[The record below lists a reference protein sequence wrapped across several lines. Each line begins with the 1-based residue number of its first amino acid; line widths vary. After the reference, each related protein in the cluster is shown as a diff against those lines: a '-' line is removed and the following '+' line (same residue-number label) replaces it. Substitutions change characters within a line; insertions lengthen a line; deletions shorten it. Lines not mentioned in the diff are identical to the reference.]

1 MKSSIDIRNYLTSK
15 GVEHEI
21 FPTSKPV
28 RTIKE
33 AGAILGLNLA
43 EMVKC
48 VLVKA
53 DEKFLMLLLLGNTRA
68 SLKKVANHLKVK
80 SVKLATPEET
90 VKATGYRLGT
100 TPPCDFCRKIPC
112 LIDKRVLE
120 KEVIYTGAGEP
131 NAFLKIKSSDVL
143 KLTGGEVADIAHR

>member
-15 GVEHEI
+15 GIDHEI
-21 FPTSKPV
+21 YPTTRPV

-33 AGAILGLNLA
+33 AGAILGLKLD

-48 VLVKA
+48 ILVKA
-53 DEKFLMLLLLGNTRA
+53 DENFVMLLLLGNTRA
-68 SLKKVANHLKVK
+68 SLKKVANYLKAK
-80 SVKLATPEET
+80 NVKLATPQET
-90 VKATGYRLGT
+90 VEVTGYRLGT
-100 TPPCDFCRKIPC
+100 TPPCDFCQKIRC
-112 LIDKRVLE
+112 LIDQKVLE

-131 NAFLKIKSSDVL
+131 NAFLKIKSADVL